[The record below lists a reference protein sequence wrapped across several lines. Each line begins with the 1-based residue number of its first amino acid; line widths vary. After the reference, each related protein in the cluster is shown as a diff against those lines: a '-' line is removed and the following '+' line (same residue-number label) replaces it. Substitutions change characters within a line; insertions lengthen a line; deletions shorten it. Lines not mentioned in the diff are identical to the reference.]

1 MHKHN
6 RVACASVLPGIPAP
20 FPLTH
25 NLPAQVYDVKCFY
38 CDAKLRAPW
47 VGTGIVRCGVCQKL
61 LQIKRN
67 DDASCRDGTCK
78 HGHSARRTGL
88 GGYEDP
94 AQCICERIFFWCPSA
109 AAFYFAIVLTS
120 FIIGEGF
127 VRIAP
132 QLFPA
137 PTTPLGLLLWGMSVY
152 ISVNT
157 VANFYWGA
165 TTDPGQP
172 PASEHRGGGGAPAEK
187 SGDAGKAA
195 QEAEQEARCD
205 ICDAAKP
212 PDTHHCR
219 RCKRC
224 VYRMDHHCVFL
235 NTCVGAGNHRYFL
248 LFLFW
253 VTLATLYVAVCSFIV
268 VRRIL
273 FEKQIERVGIIE
285 TFRVEGKLP
294 DLRGL
299 LMSAQGVGGL
309 LSTVALPIITLYSD
323 IIGWETVVLFVVSC
337 TTFVSVCLWLWLPL
351 ALCACVCLC
360 LCLCPCPSVCV
371 CVCVCEI
378 ANHRR
383 RRHA

>member
-1 MHKHN
+1 
-6 RVACASVLPGIPAP
+6 
-20 FPLTH
+20 
-25 NLPAQVYDVKCFY
+25 
-38 CDAKLRAPW
+38 
-47 VGTGIVRCGVCQKL
+47 VCQKL
-61 LQIKRN
+61 LQIKRSA
-67 DDASCRDGTCK
+67 DAACSDGTCK
-78 HGHSARRTGL
+78 HGHSTRRTGL

-94 AQCICERIFFWCPSA
+94 TQCICERIFFWCPSA
-109 AAFYFAIVLTS
+109 TAFYFAIVLTS

-127 VRIAP
+127 IRVAP

-137 PTTPLGLLLWGMSVY
+137 PDTPLGMLLWGMSVY

-165 TTDPGQP
+165 TTDPGKP
-172 PASEHRGGGGAPAEK
+172 PASELGAAGAGGAPAAK
-187 SGDAGKAA
+187 SREAGKAT

-212 PDTHHCR
+212 PGTHHCR
-219 RCKRC
+219 RCNRC

-253 VTLATLYVAVCSFIV
+253 VALATLYVAVCSFIV

-273 FEKQIERVGIIE
+273 REKRIDRLDVIEALRV
-285 TFRVEGKLP
+285 TGKLP

-299 LMSAQGVGGL
+299 LMSMQGVGSL

-323 IIGWETVVLFVVSC
+323 IVGWETVILFVVSG
-337 TTFVSVCLWLWLPL
+337 TTFVLVLGMLGYHLSLSYRGVSQLESQFNLAPSQRTAKGFAGIRAALTPGGHVSQAAGGWMWLVCVLLPL
-351 ALCACVCLC
+351 PPASEKQRTA
-360 LCLCPCPSVCV
+360 
-371 CVCVCEI
+371 
-378 ANHRR
+378 
-383 RRHA
+383 